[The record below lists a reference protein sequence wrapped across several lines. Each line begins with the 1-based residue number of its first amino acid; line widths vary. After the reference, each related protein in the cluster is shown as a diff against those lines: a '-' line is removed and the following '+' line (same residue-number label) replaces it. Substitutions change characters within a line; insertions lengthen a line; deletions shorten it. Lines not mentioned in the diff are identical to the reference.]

1 MRNLIQFLWRHHF
14 TILFVL
20 AEALA
25 FSILVQYNSFQK
37 ANFLGYANELT
48 GGAFNL
54 VNETT
59 EYLELKEVN
68 EQLAQENAELRSQLK
83 TAYYSMNPEIR
94 IIDDST
100 YLMQYEY
107 IAAKVVNSTVS
118 KRNNYLTLNVGS
130 RFGIEPDMGV
140 VTSDGVV
147 GIVKNCSANYCT
159 VLSLLHKNS
168 QVSVRLKDLGYQ
180 GLLSWNGRNAQVA
193 QLKDI
198 PQHVNLSVGDS
209 VVTHGGNSLFPA
221 NIIIGTVRSFDPQE
235 GTDFYDIDVDLTLDF
250 RKLSHVYVIRNRLK
264 IEQQEL
270 EQQTEE
276 EGND

>member
-37 ANFLGYANELT
+37 ANFLGYANEVT

-68 EQLAQENAELRSQLK
+68 ERLAQENAELRTQLK
-83 TAYYSMNPEIR
+83 TAYFSLNPEIR
-94 IIDDST
+94 IIEDSS
-100 YLMQYEY
+100 YLMQYEF
-107 IAAKVVNSTVS
+107 IAAKVVNNTVG
-118 KRNNYLTLNVGS
+118 KRNNYLTLNVGT

-140 VTSDGVV
+140 VTPEGVV

-168 QVSVRLKDLGYQ
+168 QVSVRLQKLGYQ
-180 GLLSWNGRNAQVA
+180 GLLSWNGRDAGIA

-198 PQHVNLSVGDS
+198 PQHVALAVGDT

-221 NIIIGTVRSFDPQE
+221 DVMIGTVRSFDPQE
-235 GTDFYDIDVDLTLDF
+235 GTDFYDIDVDLALDF
-250 RKLSHVYVIRNRLK
+250 RKLSYVYVIRNRLK
-264 IEQQEL
+264 MEQQLL
-270 EQQTEE
+270 EEQTEE
-276 EGND
+276 ESND